1 MKRRRIGHHVGGGA
15 EPPPDASDAAV
26 RTAVKDALREALGG
40 WPAGVTIVAVRAD
53 GRLHALTVS
62 AFLAVS
68 LEPPTILVSL
78 GPNAAAAPYLEPGVT
93 FGVSLLAGDQKG
105 IASRFADTFPVGP
118 SPFVEDGFGAPLV
131 RDALAGLVCEVEEV
145 LDRADHRL
153 VIGAVRQVLPGRDAP
168 ALAWRH
174 REYRVVE

>member
-1 MKRRRIGHHVGGGA
+1 MEGGA
-15 EPPPDASDAAV
+15 SEPPGPEAV
-26 RTAVKDALREALGG
+26 MADALREALAA

-62 AFLAVS
+62 AFLPVS

-78 GPNAAAAPYLEPGVT
+78 GPNAAAAPYLDPGVE
-93 FGVSLLAGDQKG
+93 FGVSLLAGDQQA
-105 IASRFADTFPVGP
+105 IASRFADTFPVGA
-118 SPFVEDGFGAPLV
+118 SPFVEDGPPLV
-131 RDALAGLVCEVEEV
+131 KDALAGLVCEVEEV
-145 LDRADHRL
+145 LIRADHRL
-153 VIGAVRQVLPGRDAP
+153 VIGTVREVRPGRDGP